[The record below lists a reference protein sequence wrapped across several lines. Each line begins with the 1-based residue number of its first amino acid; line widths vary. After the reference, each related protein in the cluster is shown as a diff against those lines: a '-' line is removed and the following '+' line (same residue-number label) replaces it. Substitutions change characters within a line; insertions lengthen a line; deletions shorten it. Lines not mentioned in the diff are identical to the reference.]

1 MIRKLSHI
9 EVNDLLYDTMSMSVA
24 DLCRE
29 IFDRGY
35 AQAELDAATKH
46 YTENDIDAA
55 FYEGRKSVYVSRS
68 PAAYLI
74 NYKLGFEN
82 DNDN

>member
-1 MIRKLSHI
+1 MSRRLSHI

-35 AQAELDAATKH
+35 AQAERDAATKL
-46 YTENDIDAA
+46 YTVAYIDAA
-55 FYEGRKSVYVSRS
+55 FFEGRNSVYIDRP
-68 PAAYLI
+68 PAAYLLD
-74 NYKLGFEN
+74 YKQEH
-82 DNDN
+82 DIK